1 MKKVRYYILWLL
13 IIFGVLCMLGCVGG
27 MEHDTI
33 PFLEGVLIVLAI
45 GTAVLL
51 CLWFTEIYDEY
62 KCKGEE
68 RRNMVYCY
76 APKMKM
82 LLSVE
87 KLSGD
92 CSEEKVKAEYENLL
106 GTPLIVM
113 SEEDYNAMK
122 EELNN
127 D

>member
-33 PFLEGVLIVLAI
+33 PFLRGVMIILAI
-45 GTAVLL
+45 GATMFI
-51 CLWFTEIYDEY
+51 CLSFAEAYDEY
-62 KCKGEE
+62 KKGEE

-92 CSEEKVKAEYENLL
+92 SSEEKVKAEYENLL

-122 EELNN
+122 EKLNN